1 MKKTILKIEGMTC
14 SACSNGL
21 EKFLKKQK
29 GIEEASVNLV
39 MATASITYD
48 DKLSIL
54 DLENYVEEAGF
65 KSLGEEKL
73 FEKPKEEKQTPYIVL
88 GILGIFVMYLTMNH
102 MLKLPSIPFLDMK
115 KNPGIYSVTLLL
127 LTIPYLIYSW
137 DIIKSGVKN
146 AIHRMPNMDTL
157 VTLGITASFL
167 YSVYGVI
174 LVLMGHIE
182 HTHHLY
188 FESVIFV
195 IYFMKLGRYISNK
208 SKNKTKEAIQELV
221 KITPNKTHLKKDD
234 FYQDITIDEVKKGD
248 ILICLPGEK
257 VAVDGEIVKGKS
269 MFDDSFITG
278 ESIPQEK
285 TVGSKIIAGSI
296 NYDNVIEY
304 KAERIGKDSTISEI
318 VRLVVEA
325 TNTKAPIAQ
334 TADKIC
340 LYFVPMV
347 IVIAAIT
354 MAMNWIFTKD
364 FSLSIMRMVTVLVV
378 ACPCALGLAT
388 PLSLVVSVGASAK
401 KGILIKDNESLEQ
414 AGKVDM
420 IVMDK
425 TGTLTNGML
434 TISEIHNHSDLPKE
448 EVLNILASIEKY
460 STHPLSVGI
469 NKYVKEEKIEANL
482 DLIME
487 ELPGYGLKGKDDKN
501 TYYAC
506 NAALLK
512 KLDIINSYEEEE
524 KEMAKKGNS
533 IIYLVKNKKVIATFG
548 LIDMVRKEADKL
560 IKVLKDKKIE
570 VVMLTG
576 DNEITASKIA
586 KELGIEKVVAGVT
599 PKEKAEYVKER
610 IKEGHRVMMVGDG
623 INDAPSLTSA
633 TVGVSLASGTD
644 IATNAANIVLVSNNL
659 LRIEEITR
667 ISRKTLKNIRQN
679 LFWAFIYNLIMIPIA
694 TGIIPKVEISPMIAC
709 LAMIASSLFVTLNAL
724 RLKRIGKAR

>member
-1 MKKTILKIEGMTC
+1 M
-14 SACSNGL
+14 
-21 EKFLKKQK
+21 
-29 GIEEASVNLV
+29 
-39 MATASITYD
+39 
-48 DKLSIL
+48 
-54 DLENYVEEAGF
+54 
-65 KSLGEEKL
+65 
-73 FEKPKEEKQTPYIVL
+73 
-88 GILGIFVMYLTMNH
+88 
-102 MLKLPSIPFLDMK
+102 
-115 KNPGIYSVTLLL
+115 
-127 LTIPYLIYSW
+127 
-137 DIIKSGVKN
+137 
-146 AIHRMPNMDTL
+146 
-157 VTLGITASFL
+157 
-167 YSVYGVI
+167 
-174 LVLMGHIE
+174 
-182 HTHHLY
+182 
-188 FESVIFV
+188 
-195 IYFMKLGRYISNK
+195 
-208 SKNKTKEAIQELV
+208 
-221 KITPNKTHLKKDD
+221 
-234 FYQDITIDEVKKGD
+234 
-248 ILICLPGEK
+248 
-257 VAVDGEIVKGKS
+257 
-269 MFDDSFITG
+269 
-278 ESIPQEK
+278 
-285 TVGSKIIAGSI
+285 
-296 NYDNVIEY
+296 
-304 KAERIGKDSTISEI
+304 
-318 VRLVVEA
+318 
-325 TNTKAPIAQ
+325 
-334 TADKIC
+334 
-340 LYFVPMV
+340 
-347 IVIAAIT
+347 
-354 MAMNWIFTKD
+354 
-364 FSLSIMRMVTVLVV
+364 
-378 ACPCALGLAT
+378 
-388 PLSLVVSVGASAK
+388 
-401 KGILIKDNESLEQ
+401 
-414 AGKVDM
+414 
-420 IVMDK
+420 
-425 TGTLTNGML
+425 
-434 TISEIHNHSDLPKE
+434 
-448 EVLNILASIEKY
+448 
-460 STHPLSVGI
+460 GI

-576 DNEITASKIA
+576 DNEITAGKIA

-610 IKEGHRVMMVGDG
+610 IQEGHRVMMVGDG